1 MSLKRLLIL
10 IYLITMFISVPVM
23 LATEEAEAA
32 AVDAAAVPGG
42 VSTLMFLLGIGA
54 IVLVGGAMLA
64 RDSFQS
70 DNKD

>member
-1 MSLKRLLIL
+1 MSLKRLLIP

-32 AVDAAAVPGG
+32 AVDAATVPGG